1 MKVQKILYMAG
12 RKFLSYKDY
21 SRNYYNAFK
30 TISQSL
36 DFTFM
41 NNELCIKMKKFLETI
56 FRC

>member
-1 MKVQKILYMAG
+1 MAG

>member
-1 MKVQKILYMAG
+1 MAG

-21 SRNYYNAFK
+21 TRNYYNVLK